1 MLSLRRQRVA
11 VAAVGRGGP
20 KDLALPA
27 ALLSLRKRALDV
39 ILSGALL
46 LVSTPVLIAIAI
58 AIKLTSRGPI
68 LFRQERVGCGA
79 VPFTVLKFRTMRHG
93 APDHVHRMFVTGMI
107 TSGVTSLDGAPSGGT
122 FKLTGDARITRIGRI
137 LRRTSLDELPQ
148 LINVLRGDMS
158 LVGPRPPL
166 AYEVD
171 RYESWQRERLSVLPG
186 ITGLWQVSGRNRLSY
201 VEMCRLDVDYVR
213 DWSFGRDLAI
223 LVRTPWATF
232 VDRGGAS

>member
-11 VAAVGRGGP
+11 VAAVRPGGP
-20 KDLALPA
+20 TDVPFPA

-46 LVSTPVLIAIAI
+46 LVSMPAWIAIAI
-58 AIKLTSRGPI
+58 AIKLTSPGPI

-93 APDHVHRMFVTGMI
+93 APDHVHRLFVTQMI
-107 TSGVTSLDGAPSGGT
+107 VSGVTSLDGAPSGGT

-148 LINVLRGDMS
+148 LINVLRGEMS
-158 LVGPRPPL
+158 LIGPRPPL

-201 VEMCRLDVDYVR
+201 LEMCRLDVGYVR

-223 LVRTPWATF
+223 LVRTPWAMF